1 MRTLQLILA
10 AGAALGLG
18 LLAFSLMRGP
28 DTAALASGLQL
39 QQPRAL
45 PEFSLIDQNGD
56 EFGNAQLQGKWHL
69 FFAGFTHCPDFCP
82 TTMTKLKG
90 VETEL
95 GSLSEALQVVLFS
108 VDPQRDQPEKLAQY
122 VHYFSPEFIGVT
134 GAQDQVDSLAAGLG
148 LAYAIVGDAG
158 SEDYTVDHSAAL
170 VLLNPQGRIAAY
182 FSPPHQIPAL
192 AADLRLMIE
201 QDA

>member
-18 LLAFSLMRGP
+18 LLASSLLRGP

-45 PEFSLIDQNGD
+45 PQFQLIDETGD
-56 EFGNAQLQGKWHL
+56 PFNNTDLQGKWHL

-82 TTMTKLKG
+82 TTLTKLKG
-90 VETEL
+90 VETALGEL
-95 GSLSEALQVVLFS
+95 SSKLQVVLFS
-108 VDPQRDQPEKLAQY
+108 VDPQRDHPEKLAQY

-134 GAQDQVDSLAAGLG
+134 GVQEQVDTLAAGLG
-148 LAYAIVGDAG
+148 LAHAIVGDPD

-170 VLLNPQGRIAAY
+170 VLLNPQGQIAAY
-182 FSPPHQIPAL
+182 FSPPHKVPAL

-201 QDA
+201 QGA